1 MKRYLF
7 DTNSISLTFNDSL
20 PEKWRRFWKEV
31 RMGSKGLL
39 LFEPLISEIYYKN
52 IPKHGKQNC
61 KNKIIWLKSLQK
73 TEIHQLNDRDAINA
87 GDLKIQFSRYD
98 LSLVDCFLLSIAKA
112 NKAMIVTTD
121 HSVREVARKLNVNVS
136 FLPFPSN

>member
-20 PEKWRRFWKEV
+20 PEKWRRFWKEI

-87 GDLKIQFSRYD
+87 GDIKIQFSKYG
-98 LSLVDCFLLSIAKA
+98 LSLVDCLILTVAKS
-112 NKAMIVTTD
+112 NGAMVFTTD
-121 HSVREVARKLNVNVS
+121 PSVRNVARKLNVNVS
-136 FLPFPSN
+136 FLPFEKN